1 MDNSLQTN
9 SLTTLVAVRAA
20 ESAPYF
26 TVGSKK
32 WFANQLEDKRNGNTY
47 RFVIRDTAGA
57 YEGTAIQASDKTY
70 ITEREVTLT
79 IRNFR
84 VGLETGGIERVTS
97 LDWDPEIAEPNGQKL
112 ANKAVRAIIDNSV
125 DEKGAFHIGDFA
137 KAGTCFVGRGFSPMS
152 RASAHLASITS
163 ENLYG
168 FCDPNVEAILTSNG
182 QMFTPVNAPDMYS
195 KGLLGKFHG
204 AEYRSQRFFP
214 SVSIS
219 TSNAAG
225 TASEFD
231 NGAVTVTS
239 YTLGTEATG
248 DTLVLGATA
257 LTSSLKKGTPIFID
271 GVFATDTV
279 GDQTSMLHSFIV
291 VQDATASNNSIT
303 VKVAHIDVEGT
314 GTRSV
319 CDANGDN
326 FVVSSGVVS
335 SFANKAVSIPEDGIY
350 YMGMVRANGAF
361 EFETLSKIDAAGAD
375 YEKVNVEG
383 LNVHQNRLVDLE
395 KLTNW
400 TRWDMPTLAGIVEPR
415 LVSLF
420 LIK

>member
-1 MDNSLQTN
+1 MSNTIKTN
-9 SLTTLVAVRAA
+9 SLTTLVAIRAA

-57 YEGTAIQASDKTY
+57 YEGTAIDTSNDVTS
-70 ITEREVTLT
+70 ITEREVSLT

-84 VGLETGGIERVTS
+84 VAVETGGIERVTS

-112 ANKAVRAIIDNSV
+112 ANKAVKAIMDSDLGKV
-125 DEKGAFHIGDFA
+125 
-137 KAGTCFVGRGFSPMS
+137 GTCFVGTGFAPMS

-182 QMFTPVNAPDMYS
+182 QQFVPVSAPDMYS

-204 AEYRSQRFFP
+204 AEYRAQRFFP
-214 SVSIS
+214 SVAIS
-219 TSNAAG
+219 TG
-225 TASEFD
+225 SEFD
-231 NGAVTVTS
+231 GGAVTVTS
-239 YTLGTEATG
+239 YTAGTSY
-248 DTLVLGATA
+248 DTVVLGATT
-257 LTSSLKKGTPIFID
+257 LTSSLKKGTPIFLE
-271 GVFATDTV
+271 GVYATDTV
-279 GDQTSMLHSFIV
+279 GDPTSMLHAFV
-291 VQDATASNNSIT
+291 VLEDATASSNAIT
-303 VKVAHIDVEGT
+303 IKVPHIDLAGEGT
-314 GTRSV
+314 KEVAKADGSKWTAATIAGLKVSV
-319 CDANGDN
+319 PDN
-326 FVVSSGVVS
+326 
-335 SFANKAVSIPEDGIY
+335 GIY
-350 YMGMVRANGAF
+350 YMGIVRANGAF
-361 EFETLSKIDAAGAD
+361 EFETLNKIDAAGAD

-400 TRWDMPTLAGIVEPR
+400 TRWDMPTLAGTVEPR
-415 LVSLF
+415 LVSMF

>member
-1 MDNSLQTN
+1 MPNTIQTN

-32 WFANQLEDKRNGNTY
+32 WFANQLEGKRNGNTY

-57 YEGTAIQASDKTY
+57 YEGTAIDTANDITS

-84 VGLETGGIERVTS
+84 VAIETGGIERVTS

-112 ANKAVRAIIDNSV
+112 ANKAVKAIMASDLGKV
-125 DEKGAFHIGDFA
+125 
-137 KAGTCFVGRGFSPMS
+137 GTCFVGRGFSPMS

-182 QMFTPVNAPDMYS
+182 QQFVPVSAPDMYS

-239 YTLGTEATG
+239 YTAGTSY
-248 DTLVLGATA
+248 DTIVLGATA
-257 LTSSLKKGTPIFID
+257 LTCSLKKGTPIFIE
-271 GVFATDTV
+271 GVYATDTV
-279 GDQTSMLHSFIV
+279 GDPTSMLHSFIV
-291 VQDATASNNSIT
+291 LEDATASSNSIT
-303 VKVAHIDVEGT
+303 IKVPHIDLAGEGTKEVAKDDGSVWTAATIAGLKVAV
-314 GTRSV
+314 
-319 CDANGDN
+319 
-326 FVVSSGVVS
+326 
-335 SFANKAVSIPEDGIY
+335 PEDGVY
-350 YMGMVRANGAF
+350 YMGIVRANGAF

-415 LVSLF
+415 LVSMF

>member
-1 MDNSLQTN
+1 MANTISTN
-9 SLTTLVAVRAA
+9 SLTTLVAIRAA

-57 YEGTAIQASDKTY
+57 YEGESIDTLNDKTS
-70 ITEREVTLT
+70 ITEREVSLT

-84 VGLETGGIERVTS
+84 VGLETGAIERVTS

-112 ANKAVRAIIDNSV
+112 ANKAVKSIIESDLGKV
-125 DEKGAFHIGDFA
+125 
-137 KAGTCFVGRGFSPMS
+137 GTCFVGQGFAPLS

-182 QMFTPVNAPDMYS
+182 QQFVPVNAPDMYS

-219 TSNAAG
+219 TG
-225 TASEFD
+225 SEFD
-231 NGAVTVTS
+231 GGKVTVTS
-239 YTLGTEATG
+239 YTAGTSY
-248 DTLVLGATA
+248 DTIVLGAST
-257 LTSSLKKGTPIFID
+257 LTSSLKKGTPLFLE
-271 GVFATDTV
+271 GVYACDTV
-279 GDQTSMLHSFIV
+279 GDPTSMLHAFV
-291 VQDATASNNSIT
+291 VLEDASASSNAIT
-303 VKVAHIDVEGT
+303 VKVPHIDMAGEGT
-314 GTRSV
+314 KEIAKGDGSV
-319 CDANGDN
+319 WTAATLAGLK
-326 FVVSSGVVS
+326 V
-335 SFANKAVSIPEDGIY
+335 AVPEDGVY
-350 YMGMVRANGAF
+350 YMGIVRANGAF

-383 LNVHQNRLVDLE
+383 LNIHQNRLVDLVN
-395 KLTNW
+395 LTNW
-400 TRWDMPTLAGIVEPR
+400 TRWDMPTLAGTVEPR
-415 LVSLF
+415 AVAMFLV
-420 LIK
+420 K

>member
-1 MDNSLQTN
+1 MPNTISTN
-9 SLTTLVAVRAA
+9 SLTTLVAIRAA

-32 WFANQLEDKRNGNTY
+32 WFANQLEDKRNGKTY

-57 YEGTAIQASDKTY
+57 YEGEAMNEDAGVTITPKTS
-70 ITEREVTLT
+70 ITEREVSLT

-84 VGLETGGIERVTS
+84 VGLETGSIERVTS

-112 ANKAVRAIIDNSV
+112 ANKAVKAIIESDLGKV
-125 DEKGAFHIGDFA
+125 
-137 KAGTCFVGRGFSPMS
+137 GTCFVGRGFAPMS

-182 QMFTPVNAPDMYS
+182 QQFVPVSAPDMYS

-219 TSNAAG
+219 TG
-225 TASEFD
+225 SEFD
-231 NGAVTVTS
+231 GGAVTVTS
-239 YTLGTEATG
+239 YTAGTSY
-248 DTLVLGATA
+248 DTIVLGAST
-257 LTSSLKKGTPIFID
+257 LTSSLKKGTPLFLE
-271 GVFATDTV
+271 GVYATDTV
-279 GDQTSMLHSFIV
+279 GDPTSMLHAFV
-291 VQDATASNNSIT
+291 VLEDASASSNAIT
-303 VKVAHIDVEGT
+303 VKVPHIDMAGEGT
-314 GTRSV
+314 KEIAKADGSV
-319 CDANGDN
+319 WTAITLGGLK
-326 FVVSSGVVS
+326 V
-335 SFANKAVSIPEDGIY
+335 AVPEDGVY
-350 YMGMVRANGAF
+350 YMGIVRANGAF

-383 LNVHQNRLVDLE
+383 LNIHQNRLVDLYNF
-395 KLTNW
+395 TNW
-400 TRWDMPTLAGIVEPR
+400 TRWDMPTLAGTVEPR
-415 LVSLF
+415 AVAMF

>member
-1 MDNSLQTN
+1 MPNTIQTN

-57 YEGTAIQASDKTY
+57 YEGTAIDTTNDITS
-70 ITEREVTLT
+70 ITEREVILT

-84 VGLETGGIERVTS
+84 VAVETGGIERVTS

-112 ANKAVRAIIDNSV
+112 ANKAVKAIMDSDLGKV
-125 DEKGAFHIGDFA
+125 
-137 KAGTCFVGRGFSPMS
+137 GTCFVGRGFSPLS

-182 QMFTPVNAPDMYS
+182 QQFVPVSAPDMYS

-214 SVSIS
+214 SVAIS
-219 TSNAAG
+219 TG
-225 TASEFD
+225 SEFD
-231 NGAVTVTS
+231 GGAVTVTS
-239 YTLGTEATG
+239 YTAGTSY
-248 DTLVLGATA
+248 DTIVLGVGVGGT
-257 LTSSLKKGTPIFID
+257 LTSSLKKGTPLFID

-279 GDQTSMLHSFIV
+279 GDPTSMLHSFIV
-291 VQDATASNNSIT
+291 LEDTTASNSSIT
-303 VKVAHIDVEGT
+303 VKVPHIDLAGQGT
-314 GTRSV
+314 KEVAKADGSAWTAATIAGLKVSV
-319 CDANGDN
+319 
-326 FVVSSGVVS
+326 
-335 SFANKAVSIPEDGIY
+335 PEDGIY
-350 YMGMVRANGAF
+350 YMGIVRANGAF
-361 EFETLSKIDAAGAD
+361 EFETLNKIDAAGAD

-383 LNVHQNRLVDLE
+383 LNIHQNRLVDLE

-415 LVSLF
+415 LVSMF
-420 LIK
+420 LVK